1 LEYGLFSKDRAAKLE
16 KLKKEPLIEMKESSL
31 ILPLEIPEMDN
42 IEVRDKEIKEENS
55 KANNNNSNNGSNSP
69 KLLKQASVVST
80 DRVTLQKK
88 KRKIIFSPKKDQ
100 QENAGETRK
109 GEIEINPFYKLVDLN
124 DFLANNQNNVQ
135 IMKNVT
141 LDYFVFFMIKFC
153 YRLRICY
160 YAKDVINTIR
170 SIYLRKK

>member
-1 LEYGLFSKDRAAKLE
+1 MEYGLFSKDRAAKLE
-16 KLKKEPLIEMKESSL
+16 KLKKVPLIEMKESSL

-109 GEIEINPFYKLVDLN
+109 SEIEINPFYKLVDLN
-124 DFLANNQNNVQ
+124 DFLAHNQKNVQ